1 MKILNLLMW
10 VGQFGFSVI
19 FPTVLFLYVAVLL
32 QHRFDLGIWI
42 VILFGLIGILTSI
55 STTRACLQS
64 MQKAAKELSGEQKRP
79 LSFNDH
85 K

>member
-10 VGQFGFSVI
+10 VGQFGFSAI
-19 FPTVLFLYVAVLL
+19 FPTVLFLCVAVWL
-32 QHRFDLGIWI
+32 QNRFSLGVWIVALLGI
-42 VILFGLIGILTSI
+42 LGILTSF
-55 STTRACLQS
+55 STTKACFHS
-64 MQKAAKELSGEQKRP
+64 MQKAARELSGDKKRP

>member
-19 FPTVLFLYVAVLL
+19 FPTVFFLYIAVLL
-32 QHRFDLGIWI
+32 QNRFDLGIWI
-42 VILFGLIGILTSI
+42 VILLGLLGIFTSI
-55 STTRACLQS
+55 STTKACLHS
-64 MQKAAKELSGEQKRP
+64 MQKAARELSGETKRP

>member
-19 FPTVLFLYVAVLL
+19 FPTVFFLYLSVWL
-32 QHRFDLGIWI
+32 QNRFDLGIWI
-42 VILFGLIGILTSI
+42 VVTLGLLGIFTSI
-55 STTRACLQS
+55 RTTKACLHS
-64 MQKAAKELSGEQKRP
+64 MKKAAEELSGDAKRP

>member
-19 FPTVLFLYVAVLL
+19 FPTVFSLFLAVWL
-32 QHRFDLGIWI
+32 QNK
-42 VILFGLIGILTSI
+42 FGLGMWILIVFGILGVMTSI
-55 STTRACLQS
+55 STTRACLHS
-64 MQKAAKELSGEQKRP
+64 LRKAAEEVSEKKEP
-79 LSFNDH
+79 PVSFNDH